1 MSRRF
6 AVYGLGALALGL
18 SAWVVVERGEAAAQ
32 PSAQAGDATSVEVA
46 ALRREVAALR
56 SESRREREQAERV
69 LVTAD
74 SAPALAEGG
83 PATTPPPAQPASP
96 TEVVRERAERAREVQ
111 RAAVTS
117 LEARFTGE
125 ELDTAWSTDTER
137 QIKGVV
143 GATLGAKLEEVEC
156 ASTLCRVVVSHGSR
170 QDQRNL
176 AEIRTHEPFQQGIY
190 FDYDYDALKTTMFVL
205 RRGHSFRED
214 SENTGAAPE

>member
-1 MSRRF
+1 MSRF
-6 AVYGLGALALGL
+6 AVLGMGALALGL
-18 SAWVVVERGEAAAQ
+18 TAWVVVERRETAAH
-32 PSAQAGDATSVEVA
+32 PSARAGDVTSAEVA

-56 SESRREREQAERV
+56 SESRQEREPAARV
-69 LVTAD
+69 PSRAD
-74 SAPALAEGG
+74 PAHALSEGSPSTISPQSP
-83 PATTPPPAQPASP
+83 PATP
-96 TEVVRERAERAREVQ
+96 TELVRDRVERAREVQ

-143 GATLGAKLEEVEC
+143 ATTPGTKLEEADC
-156 ASTLCRVVVSHGSR
+156 ASTLCRVVVSHESR

-205 RRGHSFRED
+205 RRGHSFRDD